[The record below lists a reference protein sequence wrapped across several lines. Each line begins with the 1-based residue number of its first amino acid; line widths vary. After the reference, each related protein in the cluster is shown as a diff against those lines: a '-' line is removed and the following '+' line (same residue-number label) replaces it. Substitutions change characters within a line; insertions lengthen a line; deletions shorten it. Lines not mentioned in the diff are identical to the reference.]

1 MTASPISDLNPIF
14 MACESEA
21 TFKLHSRG
29 ERTIVMDQSFFPSY
43 RKTAAEKGEVLLHVK
58 LPFCQKVNRNHHSP
72 ESDHP
77 HLQFFEAGNYFLGSW
92 ECSWETITFYVQSA
106 EPQGQGAE

>member
-29 ERTIVMDQSFFPSY
+29 ERTIAMDQSFFPSY
-43 RKTAAEKGEVLLHVK
+43 RKTAAEKGEVLLHVR
-58 LPFCQKVNRNHHSP
+58 LPLVDKVPKRH
-72 ESDHP
+72 
-77 HLQFFEAGNYFLGSW
+77 
-92 ECSWETITFYVQSA
+92 C
-106 EPQGQGAE
+106 